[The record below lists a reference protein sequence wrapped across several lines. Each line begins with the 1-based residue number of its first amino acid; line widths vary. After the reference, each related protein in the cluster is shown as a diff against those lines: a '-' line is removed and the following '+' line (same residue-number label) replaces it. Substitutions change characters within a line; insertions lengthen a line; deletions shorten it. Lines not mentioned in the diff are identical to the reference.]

1 MPLHSV
7 PEGELREHSTRAIE
21 GLELWLRRL
30 IDNKLSDAFGPN
42 YVDATRADG
51 SRLIRGELARNLTEK
66 TSMEPKRFSRPIDA
80 ALLEEEISIICNPV
94 LYKSYFEDALSSV
107 FPQGPDSARIFL
119 QRLVPIRNALYH
131 ANPLS
136 VHDAYRVLCY
146 SMDVIEGLKSYY
158 TKISMS
164 QLYNVPTVI
173 RVCDSLGRVV
183 HLSSSNRSP
192 DGYATIDY
200 SMDDSAYLRCGDT
213 LSIEVDVDPTFDSQ
227 DYEIEWQISNIG
239 GPKTV
244 GRKFLLPLT
253 DRYVS
258 TRLCMV
264 CRVTSKKSWHKI
276 GSFDDQIDIAYKV
289 LPPP

>member
-7 PEGELREHSTRAIE
+7 PESELREHCRRAIE

-30 IDNKLSDAFGPN
+30 INDKLSAAFGPN

-51 SRLIRGELARNLTEK
+51 SRLVRAELVRTMTER
-66 TSMEPKRFSRPIDA
+66 TSKEPKRFSRPIDA
-80 ALLEEEISIICNPV
+80 ALLDEEISIICNPA
-94 LYKSYFEDALSSV
+94 LYKSYFKDALSSV
-107 FPQGPDSARIFL
+107 FPQGHESARNFL

-158 TKISMS
+158 ARINMS

-173 RVCDSLGRVV
+173 RICDSLGHVV
-183 HLSSSNRSP
+183 HLSTSNRTP
-192 DGYATIDY
+192 DGYAIIDY
-200 SMDDSAYLRCGDT
+200 SNDVSAYLQCGDT
-213 LSIEVDVDPTFDSQ
+213 LSIEVDVDPTFDSH
-227 DYEIEWQISNIG
+227 DYEIKWQIANIG
-239 GPKTV
+239 GPMTT
-244 GRKFLLPLT
+244 GGKFHLLLT

-258 TRLCMV
+258 TRFCVV
-264 CRVTSKKSWHKI
+264 CHVISKKAWHKL
-276 GSFDDQIDIAYKV
+276 GSFDDQLDIAYKV